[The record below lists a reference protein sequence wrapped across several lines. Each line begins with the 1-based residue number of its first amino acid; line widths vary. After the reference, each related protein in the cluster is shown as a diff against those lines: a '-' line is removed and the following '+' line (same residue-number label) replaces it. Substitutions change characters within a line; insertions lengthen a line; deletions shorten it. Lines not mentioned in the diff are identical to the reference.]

1 MQIHQQEVLQHRQRG
16 RRLAEGILE
25 HLQNVS
31 AHYCLLHTSIA
42 SELTVSQAHL
52 PPNREIYGPV
62 LGQITKL
69 IQSIMHVAPACF
81 LLPSCWNKFQDTVNS
96 CLGDDDVYLRVCFE
110 SLSRRN
116 TNLQRRLPRQKRYPR
131 STCQEK
137 IIDILD
143 QLYTEH
149 NFGRI
154 AGACLRITH
163 DQDLLVKTCLEW
175 AASAYRLGHFRAY
188 AAARILRI
196 WNKHGVELQQP
207 IFDLLHANPYPVGLR
222 RHDVYKVL
230 AELVSSRHLSV
241 GRYLQ
246 WLMACGKL
254 QGSHQPSPV
263 STTSTMT
270 SS

>member
-1 MQIHQQEVLQHRQRG
+1 M
-16 RRLAEGILE
+16 
-25 HLQNVS
+25 HL
-31 AHYCLLHTSIA
+31 
-42 SELTVSQAHL
+42 
-52 PPNREIYGPV
+52 
-62 LGQITKL
+62 
-69 IQSIMHVAPACF
+69 APACF
-81 LLPSCWNKFQDTVNS
+81 ILPSCWNKYQDTVNS
-96 CLGDDDVYLRVCFE
+96 CLGDNDVYLRVCFE

-116 TNLQRRLPRQKRYPR
+116 TNLQRRFPRQQRYPR
-131 STCQEK
+131 STCQGK
-137 IIDILD
+137 VIDILD

-207 IFDLLHANPYPVGLR
+207 IFDVLHANPYPVGLR

-254 QGSHQPSPV
+254 QGSRQPSPV
-263 STTSTMT
+263 SSTSTLK
-270 SS
+270 SSYWLTNLEWSM